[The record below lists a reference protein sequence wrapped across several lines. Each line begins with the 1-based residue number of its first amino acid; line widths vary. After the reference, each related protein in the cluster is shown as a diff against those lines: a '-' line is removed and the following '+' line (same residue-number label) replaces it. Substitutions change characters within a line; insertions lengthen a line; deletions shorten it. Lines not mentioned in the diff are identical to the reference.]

1 MNKLNLR
8 CMDVNLCRPNEVAQR
23 FREIPKFFDIH
34 KGFIKQPV
42 LDIGPPNYVGERL
55 FKMYGWEYHWTE
67 GDLSRE
73 WKPSHDLKYKTVICF
88 EVLEHLINPGICLDN
103 IKKHCVKD
111 ASIFVSVP
119 RRGLFDWQ
127 GSNMK
132 FTSDLHFHEFDKK
145 RIQCLWDE
153 CGYEVLD
160 ETHFI
165 RSVLLKDLFGWWKP
179 IVRTLTGR
187 QLKIIVRNYLYFLK
201 FKGQQ

>member
-8 CMDVNLCRPNEVAQR
+8 MHDVKICRTDELEQR
-23 FREIPKFFDIH
+23 LIKTLAFLDKNKEYFRE
-34 KGFIKQPV
+34 PV
-42 LDIGPPNYVGERL
+42 LDIGPSNEFGEAVAE
-55 FKMYGWEYHWTE
+55 KYGFEYHWTI
-67 GDLSRE
+67 GDLNRE
-73 WKPSHDLKYKTVICF
+73 WEPSHDLKYKTVICF

-103 IKKHCVKD
+103 IKRYCAKD
-111 ASIFVSVP
+111 ASLFVSVP
-119 RRGLFDWQ
+119 RRGLFDRQ